1 MNETNMELLCQ
12 ITKET
17 DLTIKYNEMNK
28 TLVFTYDLDGEEV
41 SQVIQEKDRDEH
53 INDQDKLL
61 GYVLEEI
68 YSSLLGAKNNQDMI
82 NK

>member
-53 INDQDKLL
+53 INNQDKLL

-68 YSSLLGAKNNQDMI
+68 YSSLLGAKNKQDMI

>member
-1 MNETNMELLCQ
+1 MNKTNMELICQ

-17 DLTIKYNEMNK
+17 DLTIKYNEMSK

-41 SQVIQEKDRDEH
+41 KQVVQEKDRDEH
-53 INDQDKLL
+53 INDQDRLF

-68 YSSLLGAKNNQDMI
+68 YSTLLGAKNNQDTI
-82 NK
+82 